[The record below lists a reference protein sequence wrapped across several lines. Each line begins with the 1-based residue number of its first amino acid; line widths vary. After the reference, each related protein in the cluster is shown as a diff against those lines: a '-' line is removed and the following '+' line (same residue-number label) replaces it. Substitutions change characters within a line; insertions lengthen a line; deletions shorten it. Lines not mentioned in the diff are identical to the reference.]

1 MGKVTGIGED
11 RYHFLQYKITDGNS
25 DTTETSED
33 PVVPLFPQFPDSR
46 GHNSQKRGIRA
57 GIIWQSPG
65 GMEEV
70 VFSDVPGPEKQRHMV
85 WEEEGIGR
93 GWFKEP

>member
-33 PVVPLFPQFPDSR
+33 PVVPLFPQPPDSR

-57 GIIWQSPG
+57 GIIRCSRAGIW
-65 GMEEV
+65 EV
-70 VFSDVPGPEKQRHMV
+70 IFSDVTEA
-85 WEEEGIGR
+85 
-93 GWFKEP
+93 

>member
-33 PVVPLFPQFPDSR
+33 PVVPLFPQPR
-46 GHNSQKRGIRA
+46 IPEVIIRKNA
-57 GIIWQSPG
+57 ES
-65 GMEEV
+65 
-70 VFSDVPGPEKQRHMV
+70 GPE
-85 WEEEGIGR
+85 
-93 GWFKEP
+93 